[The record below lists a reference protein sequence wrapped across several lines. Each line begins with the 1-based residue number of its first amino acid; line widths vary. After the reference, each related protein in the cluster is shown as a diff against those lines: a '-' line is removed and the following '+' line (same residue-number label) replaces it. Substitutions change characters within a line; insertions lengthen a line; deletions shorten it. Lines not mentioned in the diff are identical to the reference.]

1 MILLLDNRD
10 SFTWNLAHQ
19 LARLTGEPPRVERN
33 DRITTA
39 RALDP
44 RPRAV
49 VLSPGPGRPAD
60 AGILPDLLAACW
72 GRIPVLGICLGF
84 QAIGEALGARL
95 IESGEPVHGHT
106 RPVTHTGQGLFAGC
120 PSPLEM
126 MRYHSL
132 ALDPGALP
140 PDLCIDAWSEGWP
153 MAVRHDELHLY
164 GLQFHPESFLSP
176 GGDRLV
182 SRFLELASMSR
193 PSVDRC

>member
-19 LARLTGEPPRVERN
+19 LARLGGELPRVERN
-33 DRITTA
+33 DRITIA

-44 RPRAV
+44 QPRVV

-60 AGILPDLLAACW
+60 AGILPELLAACA

-84 QAIGEALGARL
+84 QAIGEFLGARL
-95 IESGEPVHGHT
+95 VESGEPVHGHT
-106 RPVTHTGQGLFAGC
+106 RPVTHTGEGLFTGC
-120 PSPLEM
+120 TSPLEM

-132 ALDPGALP
+132 VLNPATLP
-140 PDLCIDAWSEGWP
+140 STLAIDAWSDGWP
-153 MAVRHDELHLY
+153 MAVRHDALHLY

-176 GGDRLV
+176 QGDRLV
-182 SRFLELASMSR
+182 SRFLELASVSR
-193 PSVDRC
+193 PSADR